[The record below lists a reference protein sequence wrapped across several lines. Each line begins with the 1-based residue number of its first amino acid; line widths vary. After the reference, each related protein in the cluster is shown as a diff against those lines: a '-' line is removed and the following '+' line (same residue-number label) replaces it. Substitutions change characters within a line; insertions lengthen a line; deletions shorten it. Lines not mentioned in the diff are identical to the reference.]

1 MRARKNIHL
10 ARYGQRMVES
20 AFLEEGKF
28 ERNDFSREPLI
39 QLERPSGDF
48 EGIEKFAIDFNND
61 QGVAAH

>member
-1 MRARKNIHL
+1 
-10 ARYGQRMVES
+10 MVES
-20 AFLEEGKF
+20 AFLDEGKF